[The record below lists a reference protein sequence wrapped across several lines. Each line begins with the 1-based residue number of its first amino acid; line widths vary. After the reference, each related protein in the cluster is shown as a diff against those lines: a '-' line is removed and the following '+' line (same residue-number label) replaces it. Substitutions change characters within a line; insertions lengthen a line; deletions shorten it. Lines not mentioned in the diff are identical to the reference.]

1 MKTIHYLIIIMIAA
15 LANAAI
21 GGSANVFVQMM
32 IVIALFPIANRM
44 DRDSIKNEELK
55 MKK

>member
-1 MKTIHYLIIIMIAA
+1 MIAA
-15 LANAAI
+15 LANAVMS
-21 GGSANVFVQMM
+21 GSANVFVQMM
-32 IVIALFPIANRM
+32 IVIALFPIVNKM

>member
-1 MKTIHYLIIIMIAA
+1 MKTAHYLIIIMIAA
-15 LANAAI
+15 LANAVMS
-21 GGSANVFVQMM
+21 GSANVFVQMM
-32 IVIALFPIANRM
+32 IVIALFPIVNKM

>member
-15 LANAAI
+15 LANATI

-55 MKK
+55 